1 MKIYIIWIAT
11 ISFVCSLF
19 PDHSPS
25 PHSFSLLS
33 PSLSASESLLPSPLP
48 YLSITLYLPL
58 PPLSLPPQPPSF
70 LSLPPPPLLS
80 LSIYLPLSAR
90 SFSILTKQRPSF
102 GFQSPATP
110 TTLREMVICL
120 KPDVGLVLQMPYCAP
135 RKGFGAVYQ
144 QVPSH
149 CDWLI

>member
-1 MKIYIIWIAT
+1 MQQFPSYVVSFPIILPLPT
-11 ISFVCSLF
+11 
-19 PDHSPS
+19 PP
-25 PHSFSLLS
+25 PFSLPLFLPLNPFFPPRFPISLS
-33 PSLSASESLLPSPLP
+33 PSIS
-48 YLSITLYLPL
+48 
-58 PPLSLPPQPPSF
+58 LSLPPQPPSF
-70 LSLPPPPLLS
+70 LSLSPPPLSLSLS